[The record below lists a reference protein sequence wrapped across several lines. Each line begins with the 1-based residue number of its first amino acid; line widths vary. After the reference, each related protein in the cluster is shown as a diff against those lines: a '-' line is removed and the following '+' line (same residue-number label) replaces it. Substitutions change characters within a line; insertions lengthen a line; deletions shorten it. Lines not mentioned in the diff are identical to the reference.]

1 MIFLGIGSNLR
12 SSFGNKIDNIIRAN
26 DISRVIDL
34 YTKKSKNRKIIKNC
48 LSSKPIKL
56 KKLLSILK

>member
-1 MIFLGIGSNLR
+1 MRFILEQK
-12 SSFGNKIDNIIRAN
+12 GNKIDYIIRAN